1 MKVDVRPY
9 HSSKYMR
16 MLEVNI
22 DQSGEVRSVLLDLEE
37 VIIGRK
43 NDSREIHVDL
53 APDESVSRVHARV
66 LLEGGIIFIEDL
78 GSSAGTFIDGI
89 KIDTKIKLEPESKIK
104 IGGAFLDFR
113 INSSAQ
119 KVDEFQADNSPT
131 NNNPEELL
139 PEHEGKGIHVKLNRD
154 GKVSQSSFA
163 LDELFVGRKH
173 PEHEIHI
180 DLNPDL
186 KASRKHARIWRTRNI
201 CWIADLSSTHG
212 TLVNGEILNGA
223 RVIKPNDVVQIG
235 AAKMQFHYD
244 EGGEGAE
251 PKEAQ
256 KQFTEAPGR
265 MLDDEC
271 AFEALDTYPV
281 YKEENYRYHLPGR
294 RRKSDLD
301 SIFKSRKSPVGRIR
315 VTHELKLNKCDKG
328 IAGGSEFLSFL
339 PEIISQLSELP
350 DQHSLSE
357 WFVTKVSGWIPEV
370 DRASFFM
377 TDHSSG
383 RINLLAHKPALKPVV
398 SDMLAHRSW
407 EANSAYAWEQVGKE
421 ESVRRLSANA
431 GIYVPLIFME
441 KELGLVCVESTA
453 EGGSFS
459 MVHLSWLVL
468 VVKAMSISLEGG
480 AQKASG

>member
-1 MKVDVRPY
+1 
-9 HSSKYMR
+9 MR

-37 VIIGRK
+37 VVIGRK
-43 NDSREIHVDL
+43 NDSREIHLDL

-89 KIDTKIKLEPESKIK
+89 KIDTKIKLEPESKVK

-119 KVDEFQADNSPT
+119 KVDEFQADNPPT

-139 PEHEGKGIHVKLNRD
+139 SLHEGKNIYVKLNRN
-154 GKVSQSSFA
+154 GEISQLSFA

-180 DLNPDL
+180 DLNTDL

-223 RVIKPNDVVQIG
+223 RVIEPNDVVQIG
-235 AAKMQFHYD
+235 AAKMQFRYD
-244 EGGEGAE
+244 EGGGAAVS
-251 PKEAQ
+251 KEAQ
-256 KQFTEAPGR
+256 KQFAEDPGG

-281 YKEENYRYHLPGR
+281 YKEENYRYHLPDR

-315 VTHELKLNKCDKG
+315 VTHELKLDECGKG
-328 IAGGSEFLSFL
+328 IDDDSDFLPLF
-339 PEIISQLSELP
+339 PEIINQLSELP

-357 WFVTKVSGWIPEV
+357 WFVTKVSNWMPEV
-370 DRASFFM
+370 NRASFFM
-377 TDHSSG
+377 ADHSSG

-407 EANSAYAWEQVGKE
+407 ETNSAYAWEQVGKE

-441 KELGLVCVESTA
+441 KELGLICVESTA
-453 EGGSFS
+453 ESGRFS
-459 MVHLSWLVL
+459 MAHLSWLVL
-468 VVKAMSISLEGG
+468 VGKVMSISLEGG
-480 AQKASG
+480 VQKASG

>member
-1 MKVDVRPY
+1 
-9 HSSKYMR
+9 MR

-22 DQSGEVRSVLLDLEE
+22 DQSGEVRSALLDLEE
-37 VIIGRK
+37 VVIGRK
-43 NDSREIHVDL
+43 NDSREIHLDL

-89 KIDTKIKLEPESKIK
+89 KIDTKIKLEPESKVK

-119 KVDEFQADNSPT
+119 KVDEFQADNPPA

-139 PEHEGKGIHVKLNRD
+139 SSHEGKNIHVKLNRN
-154 GKVSQSSFA
+154 GEISQLSFA

-223 RVIKPNDVVQIG
+223 RVIEPNDVVQIG
-235 AAKMQFHYD
+235 AATMQFYY
-244 EGGEGAE
+244 EAGSGGAVAS
-251 PKEAQ
+251 K
-256 KQFTEAPGR
+256 R
-265 MLDDEC
+265 IDDES
-271 AFEALDTYPV
+271 AFEELDTYPV

-294 RRKSDLD
+294 RKKSDLD

-315 VTHELKLNKCDKG
+315 VTHELKLDECGKG
-328 IAGGSEFLSFL
+328 IDDGSGLSSLF
-339 PEIISQLSELP
+339 PEIINQLSELP

-357 WFVTKVSGWIPEV
+357 WFVTKVSNWMPEV
-370 DRASFFM
+370 NRASFFM
-377 TDHSSG
+377 ADHSSG

-407 EANSAYAWEQVGKE
+407 ETNSAYAWEQVGKE

-441 KELGLVCVESTA
+441 KELGLICVESTA
-453 EGGSFS
+453 ESGSFS
-459 MVHLSWLVL
+459 MTHLSWLVL
-468 VVKAMSISLEGG
+468 VGKVMSISLEGG
-480 AQKASG
+480 VQKASG

>member
-1 MKVDVRPY
+1 
-9 HSSKYMR
+9 MR

-37 VIIGRK
+37 VVIGRK
-43 NDSREIHVDL
+43 NDSREIHLDL

-89 KIDTKIKLEPESKIK
+89 KIDTKIKLEPESKVK

-119 KVDEFQADNSPT
+119 KVDEFQADNPPT

-139 PEHEGKGIHVKLNRD
+139 SSHEGKNIHVKLNRN
-154 GKVSQSSFA
+154 GEISQLSFA
-163 LDELFVGRKH
+163 LEELFVGRKH

-223 RVIKPNDVVQIG
+223 RVIGPNDVVQIG
-235 AAKMQFHYD
+235 AATMQFYY
-244 EGGEGAE
+244 EAGSGGAVAS
-251 PKEAQ
+251 K
-256 KQFTEAPGR
+256 R
-265 MLDDEC
+265 IDDES
-271 AFEALDTYPV
+271 AFEELDTYPV

-294 RRKSDLD
+294 RKKSDLD

-315 VTHELKLNKCDKG
+315 VTHELKLDECGKG
-328 IAGGSEFLSFL
+328 IDDGSDLSSLF
-339 PEIISQLSELP
+339 PEIINQLSELP

-357 WFVTKVSGWIPEV
+357 WFVTKVSDWMSEV
-370 DRASFFM
+370 NRASFFM
-377 TDHSSG
+377 ADHSSG

-407 EANSAYAWEQVGKE
+407 ETNSAYAWEQVGKE

-441 KELGLVCVESTA
+441 KELGLICVESTA
-453 EGGSFS
+453 ESGSFS

-468 VVKAMSISLEGG
+468 VGKVMSISLEGG
-480 AQKASG
+480 VQKASG

>member
-1 MKVDVRPY
+1 M
-9 HSSKYMR
+9 
-16 MLEVNI
+16 
-22 DQSGEVRSVLLDLEE
+22 DLEE
-37 VIIGRK
+37 VVIGRK
-43 NDSREIHVDL
+43 NDSREIHLDL

-89 KIDTKIKLEPESKIK
+89 KIDTKIKLEPESKVK

-119 KVDEFQADNSPT
+119 KVDEFQADNPPA

-139 PEHEGKGIHVKLNRD
+139 SSHEGKNIHVKLNRN
-154 GKVSQSSFA
+154 GEISQLSFA

-223 RVIKPNDVVQIG
+223 RVIEPNDVVQIG
-235 AAKMQFHYD
+235 AATMQFYY
-244 EGGEGAE
+244 EAGSGGAVAS
-251 PKEAQ
+251 K
-256 KQFTEAPGR
+256 R
-265 MLDDEC
+265 IDDES
-271 AFEALDTYPV
+271 AFEELDTYPV

-294 RRKSDLD
+294 RKKSDLD

-315 VTHELKLNKCDKG
+315 VTHELKLDECGKG
-328 IAGGSEFLSFL
+328 IDDGSGLSSLF
-339 PEIISQLSELP
+339 PEIINQLSELP

-357 WFVTKVSGWIPEV
+357 WFVTKVSNWMPEV
-370 DRASFFM
+370 NRASFFM
-377 TDHSSG
+377 ADHSSG

-407 EANSAYAWEQVGKE
+407 ETNSAYAWEQVGKE

-441 KELGLVCVESTA
+441 KELGLICVESTA
-453 EGGSFS
+453 ESGSFS
-459 MVHLSWLVL
+459 MTHLSWLVL
-468 VVKAMSISLEGG
+468 VGKVMSISLEGG
-480 AQKASG
+480 VQKASG